1 MGLGV
6 AKLLKA
12 HDYRVLT
19 VGLGRSEDTLARI
32 RSAAIESL
40 PSDQELVVQS
50 DYILSIVPPRDALAT
65 ARRISEACQ
74 LPDTAAQRVRI
85 PDLDGLKTRR
95 KPYYF
100 DLNAISPRLTREVGS
115 LLAKGQ
121 GDDDEG
127 TLCHFID
134 GGIIGGPPSQDP
146 GTKAWKKPSIVISGS
161 VDLPPSFHSLSEIL
175 NMKLVSPTIGS
186 ASTLKL
192 SFAALTKGLT
202 ALSILSFSTA
212 QKESVLPELLEHLQ
226 QYSPATASLT
236 AKGITGMPP
245 KAYRWVEEM
254 RAIGEAFDTEG
265 DWHGLGES
273 VYGAFAEVYRTVAED
288 TILGE
293 EKIGKRNRGTTA
305 EDVSDILARRSQ
317 RDVAEE
323 SAKRRTGLSMGSAM
337 LACVMGNAFTQ
348 GIQLASEIGELDAKE
363 TPLDRIRIASHPAPL
378 VDRLES
384 QEGRPWQQL
393 VFRPGAGVA
402 KIS

>member
-1 MGLGV
+1 MRPVSVGILSIGDMGLGV
-6 AKLLKA
+6 ARLLKA

-74 LPDTAAQRVRI
+74 LPDTAPQRAKI
-85 PDLDGLKTRR
+85 PDLEGLETRQ

-115 LLAKGQ
+115 LLSLPATSQ
-121 GDDDEG
+121 DDSDT
-127 TLCHFID
+127 TLCHFVD

-146 GTKAWKKPSIVISGS
+146 ETKAWKKPSIVISGS
-161 VDLPPSFHSLSEIL
+161 VDLPSSFRGLSEIL

-226 QYSPATASLT
+226 QYSPATAALAT
-236 AKGITGMPP
+236 KGIIGMPP

-265 DWHGLGES
+265 DWHGLGDS

-293 EKIGKRNRGTTA
+293 EKIGKRNRGKTA
-305 EDVSDILARRSQ
+305 EDVSEI
-317 RDVAEE
+317 V
-323 SAKRRTGLSMGSAM
+323 AKRSRRG
-337 LACVMGNAFTQ
+337 
-348 GIQLASEIGELDAKE
+348 
-363 TPLDRIRIASHPAPL
+363 
-378 VDRLES
+378 
-384 QEGRPWQQL
+384 
-393 VFRPGAGVA
+393 
-402 KIS
+402 